1 MPLIVQKYGGT
12 SVADPERIRA
22 VAENI
27 AFTRRHGNDVV
38 VVVSAMGKATDNLI
52 ALAAQ
57 VSSKRSGREMDM
69 LLTTGER
76 VSAALTTMALAELG
90 IDAVSF
96 TGSQVGIITDTV
108 HGKAKILEVKGDRVR
123 QALAAGKVAVVAG
136 FQGVSTDK
144 EVTTMGRGASDLT
157 ASALAK
163 ALDADSCEIYTDV
176 TGVFSADPR
185 IVPRARKLA
194 RVSFDEMLE
203 MAGAGSR
210 VLALRSVE
218 FARNHGVNLHVRSA
232 FTWEPGTWVLADTD
246 IVPTSETAET
256 GEPRMEDP
264 IISGVV
270 TDVTES
276 KVTVLGVPDR
286 PGISAA
292 LFEPLAAANVNVDM
306 IVQNTSTAGATD
318 ISFTMPSADLS
329 VAEEIVE
336 RVAAEIGATGVTRDD
351 SIAKVSLV
359 GAGMKSAPGI
369 AAKMFRTL
377 ADENVNIEMIS
388 TSTIRISV
396 VMPSEDV
403 ERAARALHTAFGLD
417 SATDYAAPL
426 PERR

>member
-1 MPLIVQKYGGT
+1 VALIVQKYGGT
-12 SVADPERIRA
+12 SVADPDRMRA
-22 VAENI
+22 VAENVQI
-27 AFTRRHGNDVV
+27 TKRHGNDVV

-52 ALAAQ
+52 SLAGQ
-57 VSSKRSGREMDM
+57 VSDTRPGREMDM

-76 VSAALTTMALAELG
+76 VSAALLTMALADLG
-90 IDAVSF
+90 VPAVSF
-96 TGSQVGIITDTV
+96 TGSQVGIITDNS

-123 QALAAGKVAVVAG
+123 EALADGKVAVVAG

-144 EVTTMGRGASDLT
+144 EITTMGRGASDLT

-163 ALDADSCEIYTDV
+163 ALDADACEIYTDV

-203 MAGAGSR
+203 MAGAGSK

-218 FARNHGVNLHVRSA
+218 FARNHGVALHVRSA
-232 FTWEPGTWVLADTD
+232 FTWEPGTWVTD
-246 IVPTSETAET
+246 EPVVT
-256 GEPRMEDP
+256 GDKEVSMEDP

-270 TDVTES
+270 TDATES

-286 PGISAA
+286 PGISAS

-306 IVQNTSTAGATD
+306 IVQNTSTHGTTD
-318 ISFTMPSADLS
+318 ISFTVPSADMG
-329 VAEEIVE
+329 VAEEIVQ
-336 RVAAEIGATGVTRDD
+336 RVAKEIGATGVTHDNG
-351 SIAKVSLV
+351 IAKVSLV
-359 GAGMKSAPGI
+359 GAGMKSTPGI

-377 ADENVNIEMIS
+377 ADEDVNIEMIS

-396 VMPSEDV
+396 VLAAGDL
-403 ERAARALHTAFGLD
+403 ERAARALHTAFELD
-417 SATDYAAPL
+417 SGSDYAAPL